1 VSDRITPFALV
12 FGEIAEERFP
22 GLKASLGAAQVDPAD
37 RDAFILDK
45 AVTEFLRDL
54 VPEDAPPESLHE
66 FIAVLQHGYLFWQGG
81 GSVKVLSGTEPPTDR
96 HSLAPDSPSARK
108 VASVAASPAYVQLP
122 SHLYWGQP
130 EPEGPHEPVDGFF
143 IHPAPT
149 GIRALAIF
157 GLHRERP
164 GFSVAEVAGAAPT
177 SLPPRADG
185 SAPFAPQMDG
195 GAAAGIRSVAGPDEL
210 LALAWHALTS
220 EA

>member
-1 VSDRITPFALV
+1 VSDRVTPFALV
-12 FGEIAEERFP
+12 FGEIAQDRFP
-22 GLKASLGAAQVDPAD
+22 ALKASLGAGQVDPAD

-45 AVTEFLRDL
+45 AVTELLRDL

-66 FIAVLQHGYLFWQGG
+66 FIAVLQHGYLFWLGG
-81 GSVKVLSGTEPPTDR
+81 MQVRSSASTATPKPTAGPPDR
-96 HSLAPDSPSARK
+96 PT
-108 VASVAASPAYVQLP
+108 AYIQLP

-143 IHPAPT
+143 IHPLDK

-164 GFSVAEVAGAAPT
+164 GFSVAEVVGGPMAAL
-177 SLPPRADG
+177 SPRPDG

-195 GAAAGIRSVAGPDEL
+195 GAAAGILSVAGPDEL

-220 EA
+220 EP